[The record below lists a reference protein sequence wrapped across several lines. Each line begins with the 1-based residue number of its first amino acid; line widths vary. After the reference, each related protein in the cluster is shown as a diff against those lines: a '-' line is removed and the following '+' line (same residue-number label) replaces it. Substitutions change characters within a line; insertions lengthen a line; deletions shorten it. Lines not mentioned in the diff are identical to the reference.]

1 MGALDKRTLDETLG
15 SDARFDSSGQIKAA
29 GEPKFRRCI
38 VVTNEIAIG
47 PVFVRG
53 LPAPF
58 ATAREKEWRQTVANH
73 LNAAWGGRRHIRR
86 PCEMRLLFR
95 LPPEKAAV
103 TDVDNLLK
111 ATIDGAGRAPFPPA
125 RTGHPVAW
133 DTADHWIY
141 RLIAEKGSEP
151 DP

>member
-1 MGALDKRTLDETLG
+1 M
-15 SDARFDSSGQIKAA
+15 
-29 GEPKFRRCI
+29 
-38 VVTNEIAIG
+38 TNEIAIG

-111 ATIDGAGRAPFPPA
+111 ATIDGAGSALFARA
-125 RTGHPVAW
+125 RTGHQVPW
-133 DTADHWIY
+133 NTDDHWIY
-141 RLIAEKGSEP
+141 RLIAEKVSEP
-151 DP
+151 DPERFGVEVTVADLS